1 MGECSAAA
9 LSDNSITCMNP
20 LQQPDFRGV
29 IALELRDGDP
39 PRQAALRADAAGEL
53 ATRLGRDLAKLAPA
67 AGECDLAL
75 FAAHFDPA
83 EVLRP
88 GWPLHRRITEL
99 LQRAPG
105 QAVFGQE
112 QGPRIV
118 GFGADPSG
126 EVPQPLQCDATL
138 AGGGLRVMP
147 FILRGYAAA
156 SAGAELENV
165 LLDRGMAAADAALAL
180 QDGLGARIEHVR
192 YLSLHDLVAMSA
204 MQYANVGLEALWTL
218 LETALL
224 EPDAEAWLDA
234 GQEPLAR
241 YADGE
246 VRIALFD
253 PSAWRVRY
261 AESVKDKAKLER
273 GFAMFQARQRQF
285 AAVLDAHGVPVRF
298 VHCADGDPAEC
309 LR

>member
-1 MGECSAAA
+1 
-9 LSDNSITCMNP
+9 MNP
-20 LQQPDFRGV
+20 IQQTDFRGV

-39 PRQAALRADAAGEL
+39 PKLAALRADAAGEL
-53 ATRLGRDLAKLAPA
+53 ATQLGRDLAKLVPA

-83 EVLRP
+83 EALRP

-105 QAVFGQE
+105 QAGFGQAPR
-112 QGPRIV
+112 PRIV
-118 GFGADPSG
+118 GFGADAAG
-126 EVPQPLQCDATL
+126 EVPQPLQHDAAL
-138 AGGGLRVMP
+138 VGGGLRVLP
-147 FILRGYAAA
+147 FVLRGEAAA
-156 SAGAELENV
+156 TAGAQLEDV
-165 LLDRGMAAADAALAL
+165 LLDRGMAAADTALAI
-180 QDGLGARIEHVR
+180 QDGFSARIEHVR
-192 YLSLHDLVAMSA
+192 YLSLHDLTAMIA
-204 MQYANVGLEALWTL
+204 MQYGNVGLEPLWTL
-218 LETALL
+218 LEIALL
-224 EPDAEAWLDA
+224 EPEAEAWLDA

-253 PSAWRVRY
+253 PCAWRTRY
-261 AESVKDKAKLER
+261 SAGEQDEAKLER

-285 AAVLDAHGVPVRF
+285 AAVFEAHGVPVQF
-298 VHCADGDPAEC
+298 VHCADGSDSDC